1 MQNNSITAAL
11 LTKIHQGTE
20 LIADDFMFADISP
33 EIQNLI
39 LSLVELTDIKEDSL
53 QQLKFVTKQFQNDN
67 LSKIND
73 LNQKLVAAQ
82 SDLEES
88 NLKLENIFSSIK
100 DIFIVIDNDL
110 IITKVNNSIERSL
123 GFAIDE
129 VIGKNVIEFFE
140 LNEQKHN
147 ECLQF
152 LNFHNQLNEA
162 EMTFLD
168 SEKREVS
175 FIVSGIQMIDDY
187 NVSRGFLLKMID
199 VKESRLATK
208 IHTMNQQL
216 IQSEKL
222 AAMGQMV
229 SGIAHEIN
237 NPLTIITARA
247 ELLRMKLIAGNF
259 SGDYMLDSLLT
270 ISETV
275 SRISEIVSSMKM
287 LSRESS
293 NDSKQVHSLHEIVEK
308 TVKLTF
314 DKFKYSNIKIEIDI
328 SKDIRLYCQ
337 NVLISQVFMNLFNN
351 SYDALQSKQDKWI
364 KISAH
369 SNDTKIIVT
378 FTDSGNGI
386 ESEIKNEIM
395 DPFFTT
401 KEVGKGTGLGL
412 SISSST
418 MEKHNGVI
426 YYNTN
431 CKNTQFVLEFPIVT
445 YEELD

>member
-20 LIADDFMFADISP
+20 LIADDFIFADISP

-88 NLKLENIFSSIK
+88 NIKLENIFSSIK

-123 GFAIDE
+123 GFAMDE
-129 VIGKNVIEFFE
+129 IIGKNVIEFFE

-152 LNFHNQLNEA
+152 LNFHNPLNEA
-162 EMTFLD
+162 EMIFLD

-175 FIVSGIQMIDDY
+175 FIVSGIQMIDDF
-187 NVSRGFLLKMID
+187 NLSRGFLLKMID

-222 AAMGQMV
+222 ASMGQMV

-275 SRISEIVSSMKM
+275 SRISEIVTSMKM

-314 DKFKYSNIKIEIDI
+314 DKFKYSNINIEIDI
-328 SKDIRLYCQ
+328 SKDLRLYCQ

-369 SNDTKIIVT
+369 SSDTKIIVT

-386 ESEIKNEIM
+386 DSMIKNEIM

-418 MEKHNGVI
+418 MEKHNGII

>member
-187 NVSRGFLLKMID
+187 NVSRGFLLKMVD

-216 IQSEKL
+216 IQSEKI